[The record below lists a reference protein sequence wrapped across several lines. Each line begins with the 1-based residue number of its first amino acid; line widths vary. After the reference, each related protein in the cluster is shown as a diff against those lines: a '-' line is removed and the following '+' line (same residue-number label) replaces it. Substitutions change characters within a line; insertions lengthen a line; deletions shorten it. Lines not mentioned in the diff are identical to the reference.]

1 MFVPPRNRGAFDP
14 REPFSRAEAQAA
26 GLTAERL
33 LSKRFHKIFWDA
45 YVSRDVPITPLLR
58 AFARRQPS

>member
-1 MFVPPRNRGAFDP
+1 M
-14 REPFSRAEAQAA
+14 
-26 GLTAERL
+26 L